1 MLLRP
6 PLISAMPTT
15 MAIATTTTRAMRT
28 IMFVPDLNG
37 AQRIF
42 RQVRLTKEILSCA
55 VTSRIKRATRIDK
68 SMPLYAPVNFLYLGF
83 LKMGTLYEKLLDLN
97 NLHEAYIKSKSGVE
111 WKESVQKYGIYGL
124 AHIQE
129 LSEALK
135 NHTYRQKPFY
145 EFDINERGKQ
155 RHIKSLHISD
165 RVLQRALCDQILTP
179 ELQKYLIYDNGA
191 SVKDKGI
198 EFSRRRLKVHLTR
211 YYKRYGRDGYI
222 LLIDFSKYF
231 DNIRHDKLL
240 EMIAEKIDD
249 EEVIELLRHLIATF
263 DTADNAGRSVGI
275 GSQISQVAGIFYPTR
290 IDNYCK
296 IVRSVKYY
304 GRYMDD
310 TYIIHNDKQYLRELL
325 HDIQLICDDLG
336 IIINKKKTQ
345 IIKLSNGFTFLKM
358 RYLITDTG
366 KIIVIPCKAS
376 ITRERRKLRK
386 LKGKLDAGKIA
397 YSDIAGQ
404 YKSWRGNLTKYNA
417 YKSVRHTDA
426 LYKSLFGGYYGK
438 EEKGIN

>member
-1 MLLRP
+1 
-6 PLISAMPTT
+6 MPTT

-28 IMFVPDLNG
+28 IMSAPDLNG

-42 RQVRLTKEILSCA
+42 RQVRSTKEILSSA
-55 VTSRIKRATRIDK
+55 VTSRTKRATRFDK
-68 SMPLYAPVNFLYLGF
+68 STPLHAPVNFLYSGF
-83 LKMGTLYEKLLDLN
+83 LKMGTLYKRLLNLN

-111 WKESVQKYGIYGL
+111 WKESVQKYGIYEL

-129 LSEALK
+129 LSKALK
-135 NHTYRQKPFY
+135 YHTYRQKPFY

-191 SVKDKGI
+191 SVKGKGI
-198 EFSRRRLKVHLTR
+198 EFSRRRLKIHLTR
-211 YYKRYGRDGYI
+211 YYKKHGRDGYI

-240 EMIAEKIDD
+240 EMIAGKIND
-249 EEVIELLRHLIATF
+249 EEVIALLRHLIMTF
-263 DTADNAGRSVGI
+263 DTAGNTGRSVGI
-275 GSQISQVAGIFYPTR
+275 GSQISQIAGIFYPAR

-310 TYIIHNDKQYLRELL
+310 TYIIHNDKQYLRDLL
-325 HDIQLICDDLG
+325 HDIQQICDELG

-345 IIKLSNGFTFLKM
+345 IVKLSNGFTFLKM

-366 KIIVIPCKAS
+366 KIIVIPCKAG

-386 LKGKLDAGKIA
+386 LKRFALAGRITPA
-397 YSDIAGQ
+397 EIRGQ
-404 YKSWRGNLTKYNA
+404 YKSWRGNLIKYNA
-417 YKSVRHTDA
+417 YKSIRSTDA
-426 LYKSLFGGYYGK
+426 LYKSLFGGKHGN

>member
-28 IMFVPDLNG
+28 LMFVPDLNG
-37 AQRIF
+37 LQSIY
-42 RQVRLTKEILSCA
+42 RQVSLTKEILSRA
-55 VTSRIKRATRIDK
+55 VTSRIKRATRIDM
-68 SMPLYAPVNFLYLGF
+68 SMPLYAPVHFSYLGF

-97 NLHEAYIKSKSGVE
+97 NLHNAYIKSKSGVE
-111 WKESVQKYGIYGL
+111 WKESVQKYGIYEL

-145 EFDINERGKQ
+145 EFDIN
-155 RHIKSLHISD
+155 
-165 RVLQRALCDQILTP
+165 
-179 ELQKYLIYDNGA
+179 
-191 SVKDKGI
+191 
-198 EFSRRRLKVHLTR
+198 VHLAR
-211 YYKRYGRDGYI
+211 YYKKYGRDGYI

-249 EEVIELLRHLIATF
+249 KEVIDLLRHLIATF
-263 DTADNAGRSVGI
+263 DTDESAGRSVGI
-275 GSQISQVAGIFYPTR
+275 GSQISQIAGIFYPTR

-296 IVRSVKYY
+296 IVRGVKYY

-325 HDIQLICDDLG
+325 QDIQVICDDLG

-358 RYLITDTG
+358 RYLFTDTG
-366 KIIVIPCKAS
+366 KIIVIPCKDT

-386 LKGKLDAGKIA
+386 LKGKLDAGELA
-397 YSDIAGQ
+397 YSDISEQ
-404 YKSWRGNLTKYNA
+404 YKSWRGNLIKYNA

-438 EEKGIN
+438 KEKGIN

>member
-28 IMFVPDLNG
+28 LMFVPDLNG
-37 AQRIF
+37 LQSIY
-42 RQVRLTKEILSCA
+42 RQVSLTKEILSRA
-55 VTSRIKRATRIDK
+55 VTSRIKRATRIDM
-68 SMPLYAPVNFLYLGF
+68 SMPLYAPVHFSYLGF

-97 NLHEAYIKSKSGVE
+97 NLHNAYIKSKSGVE
-111 WKESVQKYGIYGL
+111 WKESVQKYGIYEL

-165 RVLQRALCDQILTP
+165 RVLQRALCDEILTP

-198 EFSRRRLKVHLTR
+198 EFSRRRLKVHLAR
-211 YYKRYGRDGYI
+211 YYKKYGRDGYI

-249 EEVIELLRHLIATF
+249 KEVIDLLRHLIATF
-263 DTADNAGRSVGI
+263 DTDESAGRSVGI
-275 GSQISQVAGIFYPTR
+275 GSQISQIAGIFYPTR

-296 IVRSVKYY
+296 IVRGVKYY

-325 HDIQLICDDLG
+325 QDIQVICDDLG

-358 RYLITDTG
+358 RYLFTDTG
-366 KIIVIPCKAS
+366 KIIVIPCKDT

-386 LKGKLDAGKIA
+386 LKGKLDAGELA
-397 YSDIAGQ
+397 YSDISEQ
-404 YKSWRGNLTKYNA
+404 YKSWRGNLIKYNA

-438 EEKGIN
+438 KEKGIN

>member
-1 MLLRP
+1 
-6 PLISAMPTT
+6 
-15 MAIATTTTRAMRT
+15 MRT
-28 IMFVPDLNG
+28 ITFVPDLNG

-55 VTSRIKRATRIDK
+55 VTSRTKRATRFDT
-68 SMPLYAPVNFLYLGF
+68 SRRYTRPLFFLYLGF

-111 WKESVQKYGIYGL
+111 WKESVQKYGIYEL

-198 EFSRRRLKVHLTR
+198 EFSRRRLKTHLTR
-211 YYKRYGRDGYI
+211 YYKKYGRDGYI

-263 DTADNAGRSVGI
+263 DTAENAGRSVGI
-275 GSQISQVAGIFYPTR
+275 GSQISQIAGIFYPTR

-296 IVRSVKYY
+296 IIRSVKYY

-310 TYIIHNDKQYLRELL
+310 TYIIHNDKQFLRDLL
-325 HDIQLICDDLG
+325 QDIRQICDELG

-345 IIKLSNGFTFLKM
+345 IVKLSNGFTFLKM

-386 LKGKLDAGKIA
+386 LKRFVLAGRITPA
-397 YSDIAGQ
+397 EIREQ
-404 YKSWRGNLTKYNA
+404 YKSWRGNLIKYNA
-417 YKSVRHTDA
+417 YKSVRSTDA

-438 EEKGIN
+438 EENGINRRRARRDRIANPHARIEARRAYE